1 MPVISAVDMMKL
13 FLYGKDDLPKF
24 DSEEPIRP
32 LGSEHQ
38 VRHYQDFAT
47 YMDRRRGALRGRRR
61 VILDAKVFRSARQVL
76 VRDDQE
82 FAERDLGALTA
93 RPRAAASRS

>member
-32 LGSEHQ
+32 LGFRTSEYDIIKTSPPTWTEGAGRFAVGAASSLMQ
-38 VRHYQDFAT
+38 KFFEAPDRSLFAT
-47 YMDRRRGALRGRRR
+47 IKSSPNA
-61 VILDAKVFRSARQVL
+61 I
-76 VRDDQE
+76 
-82 FAERDLGALTA
+82 
-93 RPRAAASRS
+93 

>member
-1 MPVISAVDMMKL
+1 VPCQDREKAKKMPVISAVEIMKL

-38 VRHYQDFAT
+38 LRHYQDFAT
-47 YMDRRRGALRGRRR
+47 YMTEGAGR
-61 VILDAKVFRSARQVL
+61 
-76 VRDDQE
+76 
-82 FAERDLGALTA
+82 FAVG
-93 RPRAAASRS
+93 AASSFVQKFFDAPDRSLFATIKSSPNAI